1 MTRLNV
7 DTAAFTTAKG
17 SKVRRREKRTARRS
31 GPQHDILVTE
41 GAETVRVAM
50 EVKAV
55 DGGLVIMVETS
66 DGDDWTQVKPER
78 LREGLVAILQ
88 RESQLERTAARY
100 GLPAEALLNALAD
113 SVVDVSDPSAGLPE
127 AELEA
132 LRAAGISLE
141 GSPTDPT
148 GAGQVARGLARS
160 RQFREEALTVAEAA
174 KELKVSDGR
183 IRQLIAA
190 GSVMTIPN
198 GDGGRLLPAWQFVGG
213 RLLPGMDV
221 LTKAATGLHP
231 LTLAGF
237 MARPDVDLEV
247 EGEPVSPLEWLL
259 AGGDP
264 TVVAGLAAGLRVPA

>member
-7 DTAAFTTAKG
+7 DTAAFRIAKATKPG
-17 SKVRRREKRTARRS
+17 RRAKPVARRS
-31 GPQHDILVTE
+31 GAQHDILVTHS
-41 GAETVRVAM
+41 AETVRVAM

-55 DGGLVIMVETS
+55 DGGLIIMVETS

-78 LREGLVAILQ
+78 LEEGLVAIFQ

-100 GLPAEALLNALAD
+100 GLAAEALLNALAE

-132 LRAAGISLE
+132 LHAAGISLE

-160 RQFREEALTVAEAA
+160 QQFREEALTVAKAA
-174 KELKVSDGR
+174 KKLKVSDGR
-183 IRQLIAA
+183 VRQLIAA
-190 GSVMTIPN
+190 GSVMSIPN
-198 GDGGRLLPAWQFVGG
+198 GEGAHLLPAWQFAGD
-213 RLLPGMDV
+213 RLLPGLDEV
-221 LTKAATGLHP
+221 TKAAAGLHP

-237 MARPDVDLEV
+237 MARSDVDFEI
-247 EGEPVSPLEWLL
+247 EGEPVSPIEWLV

-264 TVVAGLAAGLRVPA
+264 TVVAGLVAGLRVPA